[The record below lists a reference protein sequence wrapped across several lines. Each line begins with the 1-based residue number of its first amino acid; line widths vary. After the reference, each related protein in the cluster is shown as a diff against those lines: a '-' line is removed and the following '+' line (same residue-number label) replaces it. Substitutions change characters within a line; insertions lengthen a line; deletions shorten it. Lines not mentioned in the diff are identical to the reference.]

1 MRTPRPVPERLAS
14 HPFSRAEALR
24 LVGRGE
30 LAGPSYRLIT
40 RGAYWL
46 AGEDLSHGR
55 SIQAFRAV
63 LPEAAVLRGLSAAW
77 AFGIRMAGPDDP
89 VEVVMNHHRRVRG
102 RTGLTVSGETV
113 PPHEV
118 ISTPLGPATT
128 PERTAFDLC
137 RRLPIGEAVA
147 AADALLRAGNLPSE
161 ALLRTI
167 DEHPRVKG
175 RREAL
180 TAAHLTDPRAES
192 PRESLLRVALIQAG
206 LPPPVPLGRGDG
218 PGSPGGTSRSGL
230 ARPTRRD
237 GVRRRP
243 PPRATAAQPGPGPAQ
258 PAAPP
263 RVDRV
268 PGGCRPVV
276 PPGPFRRPGRVGAP
290 GARAA
295 GRSGVT
301 RMRRGGWVP
310 SVGR

>member
-89 VEVVMNHHRRVRG
+89 VEVVMDHQRRVRG
-102 RTGLTVSGETV
+102 RTGLIVSGETV
-113 PPHEV
+113 PLHEV
-118 ISTPLGPATT
+118 VSTPLGPATT

-206 LPPPVPLGRGDG
+206 LPPPVPQVEVTDRGVLVARLDLAWPDRRVAMEYDGAHHREPRQHSQDLDRHNRLRLLGWTVFQVDAALWSHPARFADLVESVRRELAQRGGRG
-218 PGSPGGTSRSGL
+218 
-230 ARPTRRD
+230 
-237 GVRRRP
+237 
-243 PPRATAAQPGPGPAQ
+243 
-258 PAAPP
+258 
-263 RVDRV
+263 
-268 PGGCRPVV
+268 
-276 PPGPFRRPGRVGAP
+276 
-290 GARAA
+290 
-295 GRSGVT
+295 
-301 RMRRGGWVP
+301 
-310 SVGR
+310 